1 MFAFVEIKN
10 SPVQQIKYMNHKY
23 EVDKR
28 NENKLKRD
36 TFNILTK
43 QIYSLYKK

>member
-1 MFAFVEIKN
+1 
-10 SPVQQIKYMNHKY
+10 MNHKY

-36 TFNILTK
+36 TFNIPHKANLF
-43 QIYSLYKK
+43 SLQR

>member
-1 MFAFVEIKN
+1 MFAFVEIKKK

-28 NENKLKRD
+28 NENKQTEKRY
-36 TFNILTK
+36 F
-43 QIYSLYKK
+43 